1 MKNRIRTWAA
11 PARRAASLS
20 IAVLLT
26 ASMLFYGAPFALVGG
41 ALQGTAPAMGTASAE
56 ELGRQ
61 TSWAD
66 QIDTMLGSGSY
77 NEGEVVA
84 IVAPAAQ
91 AASAQVALAAAD
103 EGVDKG
109 AGEQPVSDLLLD
121 CADTEELAQ
130 TTGDAYESAFNE
142 ALPEAALQGA
152 QVAAAAES
160 GADQLP
166 AVQSS
171 DVELY
176 TLLVKQEGM
185 STEQMLRELANDPRV
200 VWAQPNYTGTVEDL
214 DSTESVG
221 DGEKEELISSI
232 SSTGSETGGNDANG
246 NGSDGSS
253 DGQGSGAD
261 GASGAGNEG
270 STGSGSNAKD
280 KVQPIEKTDESTVA
294 SADDLA
300 DGTSLQWGYADE
312 SVSAYGSLHKEGFD
326 VGIEDWNDSSNE
338 NAEGVIAI
346 VDTGIDYANP
356 DLSGVMFDM
365 SSYASKIGGDKYGFN
380 STGDGGDSGDVNGHG
395 THCAGIAAAAWNGY
409 GVSGAANGA
418 NLISVRAA
426 DSQGQFT
433 TDSEIKGFA
442 YIERAVDAGV
452 DVRVASNS
460 WGAEGGANRALFL
473 AAESLGQKGVAIV
486 FASGNAALD
495 VDKTLDTA
503 KIQGASDY
511 CTVVDA
517 AAMTGVAS
525 DFSNYGK
532 TTTDVFAPGTNIL
545 STAISQGNTITSKFI
560 PSLIEDKTSLAAC
573 SDFSEGS
580 STQVEAWVG
589 LLSLYDDEC
598 EPKRVG
604 KVDTQ
609 TVGFDSGKGVL
620 RITKEEL
627 EQANVADSSKS
638 ILLSLKVPVSEDNWS
653 KLSNIG
659 ISVALDGGAPS
670 DALGITA
677 LMFESVDATG
687 KTAVVGGYSGFSSLR
702 AGWNALSNSAEKALM
717 EATSEG
723 SKLAVHTDADGNS
736 YILMNL
742 VIMPD
747 DLNKTSANG
756 ILIDCV
762 GAGTQLSPYM
772 YESGTSMAT
781 PCVAGLAA
789 VASKQMEGY
798 SSLDKSVRAAALT
811 RVLKSSVT
819 EYDSLSGLC
828 SSNGMIDA
836 SKFSAKAQDSR
847 VPTIVSAALSN
858 DGETVSIK
866 GDSFGSEAGS
876 VSIGG
881 KSATVKSWS
890 ENEVVAECPTGL
902 ISGYLD
908 VALTRSD
915 KQSCSYGTTF
925 VFTKNVSADEV
936 PVYER
941 VIETPE
947 FLENCSELNTLAALD
962 GSLYVFGARDLA
974 SEEIDSSNEQ
984 SEALRYDKVWRYEIA
999 SKTWSEMESLPCRL
1013 ANVSCT
1019 LWDGKMLV
1027 MGSAAS
1033 ADNGGLATKKLF
1045 SYDPAT
1051 AKWTDLSE
1059 KVASDDVP
1067 YQASIVNVGD
1077 RLLLIGGSVVSKIPE
1092 DDAAAEKAGVW
1103 VSAKYSYDNA
1113 KILVKGDT
1121 TLMTLTGNNVREF
1134 DLDSGEAKVVG
1145 SCSPRSN
1152 TGLARSTSD
1161 IQTALCGDKLYVFGG
1176 ARSDI
1181 SSARK
1186 VDDSALEF
1194 ECLTLGSDGSVTSQ
1208 TIGSYNGTTNLG
1220 VLPPVAANYELAAGL
1235 AASADGPVLAGLLA
1249 VAGYNDDGTPT
1260 SDIVQNDTLLLGSGD
1275 AAFKSI
1281 GKRVNYTPTVFD
1293 RAIAYRGMLYVLGH
1307 DYDNSYETVMRATAV
1322 ATNELPGDVVRDGG
1336 GSDQPDESDGTVKPA
1351 AGEPD
1356 SDSKGALAKTGDA
1369 TAPAAAVV
1377 LAAGGLAAVAAR
1389 RSYRKGAARN

>member
-20 IAVLLT
+20 IAVLLA

-56 ELGRQ
+56 ELGQ
-61 TSWAD
+61 QMLWTD

-142 ALPEAALQGA
+142 ALPEAALEGTQI
-152 QVAAAAES
+152 AAAAES
-160 GADQLP
+160 GADELP

-185 STEQMLRELANDPRV
+185 STEQMLRELASDARV

-214 DSTESVG
+214 DSTESAN
-221 DGEKEELISSI
+221 DEEKKALISSV
-232 SSTGSETGGNDANG
+232 SSGSATGDELAGG

-253 DGQGSGAD
+253 DNQGFGAD
-261 GASGAGNEG
+261 GVSGAGNEG
-270 STGSGSNAKD
+270 STGSGASAKD
-280 KVQPIEKTDESTVA
+280 KVQPIEKTDESIVA
-294 SADDLA
+294 TAEDLA

-418 NLISVRAA
+418 ELISVRAA

-545 STAISQGNTITSKFI
+545 STAISQGSTITSKFI
-560 PSLIEDKTSLAAC
+560 PSLIKDKSSLAAY

-580 STQVEAWVG
+580 TEVEAWVG
-589 LLSLYDDEC
+589 IHQLGEG
-598 EPKRVG
+598 KTKKQQVG
-604 KVDTQ
+604 TVDTQ
-609 TVGFDSGKGVL
+609 TVGFDSGDGVL

-627 EQANVADSSKS
+627 AAANADSPNSN
-638 ILLSLKVPVSEDNWS
+638 ILLSLKVPVSESNLS

-659 ISVALDGGAPS
+659 VSVALDGGAPS

-687 KTAVVGGYSGFSSLR
+687 KTDFVGGYAGVAGLK
-702 AGWNALSNSAEKALM
+702 AGWNALSNSADKALM

-723 SKLAVHTDADGNS
+723 SKLAVHTDDKGNS
-736 YILMNL
+736 YIYMNL

-747 DLNKTSANG
+747 SLNKTSANG

-798 SSLDKSVRAAALT
+798 DSLDKSVRAAALT

-836 SKFSAKAQDSR
+836 SKFSAKAQESR
-847 VPTIVSAALSN
+847 VPAIVSAALSN

-890 ENEVVAECPTGL
+890 ENEVVVECPTGL

-908 VALTRSD
+908 VTLTRSD

-925 VFTKNVSADEV
+925 VFTKDVSADEV
-936 PVYER
+936 PVYEQ
-941 VIETPE
+941 VIETPS

-962 GSLYVFGARDLA
+962 GSIYVFGARDLA

-984 SEALRYDKVWRYEIA
+984 SEALRYDKVWRYEID
-999 SKTWSEMESLPCRL
+999 SKTWSGVESLPCRL

-1019 LWDGKMLV
+1019 LWNGKMLV

-1067 YQASIVNVGD
+1067 YQAAIVNVGD

-1194 ECLTLGSDGSVTSQ
+1194 ECLTLGNDGSVTSQ

-1260 SDIVQNDTLLLGSGD
+1260 SDIVQNDTFLLGSGD

-1281 GKRVNYTPTVFD
+1281 DKRVNYTPTVFD

-1336 GSDQPDESDGTVKPA
+1336 GSDQPDEPDSTVKPA

-1356 SDSKGALAKTGDA
+1356 SDSKGVLAKTGDA
-1369 TAPAAAVV
+1369 TAPAAAVA

-1389 RSYRKGAARN
+1389 RLLRKGAAGK